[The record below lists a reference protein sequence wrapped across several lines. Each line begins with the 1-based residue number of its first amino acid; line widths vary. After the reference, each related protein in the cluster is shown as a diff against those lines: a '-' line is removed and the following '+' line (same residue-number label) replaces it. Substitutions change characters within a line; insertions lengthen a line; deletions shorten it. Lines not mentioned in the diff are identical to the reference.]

1 MSFPR
6 LKLLNM
12 ENFKQ
17 ISHSEEHLVLE
28 CNESEDY
35 VVGSVCYAIPV
46 HICPTVPKYK
56 KVLTVINGEI
66 TGEWDVAARD
76 YNTE

>member
-1 MSFPR
+1 
-6 LKLLNM
+6 M

-46 HICPTVPKYK
+46 HICPTVQKYK